1 MLLFIYYEA
10 THSSS
15 SIVTGY
21 HALQYNICDAITG
34 AREKNIIVEE
44 DYAQILTGG
53 FNTSAI
59 VMYYNKKHIKAQQQQ
74 ENSLLLITGASQY
87 W

>member
-1 MLLFIYYEA
+1 M
-10 THSSS
+10 
-15 SIVTGY
+15 VVV
-21 HALQYNICDAITG
+21 QD
-34 AREKNIIVEE
+34 IIGEE
-44 DYAQILTGG
+44 DHAQILTGG

-59 VMYYNKKHIKAQQQQ
+59 VMYYNKKHNKAQQQQ